1 MRRITKGISTI
12 EILVLVGLLGIVF
25 FIGLKS
31 YRSHLML
38 LESNYTTIDFDHT
51 VEIIEKEFVLIKETL
66 NIQSAELSSISTKL
80 DTAAEWL
87 ELVNSKIDLNTVNV
101 LITSLDGSI
110 EENNLVIGVGIEA
123 SVDIAPKNTLICW
136 ESRSYSCQTN

>member
-66 NIQSAELSSISTKL
+66 NIQSAELSSISTNL

-87 ELVNSKIDLNTVNV
+87 ELVNSKIDLNTGNV

>member
-38 LESNYTTIDFDHT
+38 LESNYTTIDFDN
-51 VEIIEKEFVLIKETL
+51 KIKR
-66 NIQSAELSSISTKL
+66 
-80 DTAAEWL
+80 
-87 ELVNSKIDLNTVNV
+87 
-101 LITSLDGSI
+101 G
-110 EENNLVIGVGIEA
+110 
-123 SVDIAPKNTLICW
+123 
-136 ESRSYSCQTN
+136 R

>member
-51 VEIIEKEFVLIKETL
+51 VEIIEREFLLIKQTL
-66 NIQSAELSSISTKL
+66 NIQSAELSSISIKL

-87 ELVNSKIDLNTVNV
+87 ELVNSKIDLNTENV

-110 EENNLVIGVGIEA
+110 EENNLVIGIGIEA
-123 SVDIAPKNTLICW
+123 SVDTAPKNKLICW

>member
-1 MRRITKGISTI
+1 MRRIIKGISTI
-12 EILVLVGLLGIVF
+12 EILVLVGLFGSLL

-51 VEIIEKEFVLIKETL
+51 VEIIEREFLLIKQTL
-66 NIQSAELSSISTKL
+66 NIQSAELSSISIKL

-87 ELVNSKIDLNTVNV
+87 ELVNSKIDLNTENV

-123 SVDIAPKNTLICW
+123 SVDITAKNKLICW

>member
-1 MRRITKGISTI
+1 MRRIIKGISTI
-12 EILVLVGLLGIVF
+12 EILVLVGLLGLVF

-51 VEIIEKEFVLIKETL
+51 VEIIEREFLLIKQTL
-66 NIQSAELSSISTKL
+66 NIQSAELSSISIKL
-80 DTAAEWL
+80 DTASEWL
-87 ELVNSKIDLNTVNV
+87 ELVNSKIDLNTENV

-123 SVDIAPKNTLICW
+123 SVDIAPKNKLICW

>member
-51 VEIIEKEFVLIKETL
+51 VEIIEREFLLIKERL
-66 NIQSAELSSISTKL
+66 NIQSAELSSISIKL

-87 ELVNSKIDLNTVNV
+87 ELVNSKIDLNTGNV

>member
-12 EILVLVGLLGIVF
+12 EILVLVGLLGIVL

-87 ELVNSKIDLNTVNV
+87 ELVNSKIDLNTGNV

>member
-51 VEIIEKEFVLIKETL
+51 VEIIEKEFLLIKQTL
-66 NIQSAELSSISTKL
+66 NIQSAELSSISTNL

-87 ELVNSKIDLNTVNV
+87 ELVNSKIDLNTGNV

>member
-1 MRRITKGISTI
+1 MRRIIKGISTI

-51 VEIIEKEFVLIKETL
+51 VEIIEREFLLIKENL

-87 ELVNSKIDLNTVNV
+87 ELVNSKIDLNTENV

>member
-1 MRRITKGISTI
+1 MRRIIKGISTI

-51 VEIIEKEFVLIKETL
+51 VEIIEREFLLIKENL

-87 ELVNSKIDLNTVNV
+87 ELVNSKIDLNTENV

-123 SVDIAPKNTLICW
+123 SVDIAPKNKLICW

>member
-12 EILVLVGLLGIVF
+12 EILVLVGLLGVVL

-51 VEIIEKEFVLIKETL
+51 VEII
-66 NIQSAELSSISTKL
+66 
-80 DTAAEWL
+80 
-87 ELVNSKIDLNTVNV
+87 
-101 LITSLDGSI
+101 
-110 EENNLVIGVGIEA
+110 
-123 SVDIAPKNTLICW
+123 
-136 ESRSYSCQTN
+136 

>member
-12 EILVLVGLLGIVF
+12 EILVLVGFLGIVF

-38 LESNYTTIDFDHT
+38 LETNYTTIDFDHT
-51 VEIIEKEFVLIKETL
+51 VEIIEREFLLIKETL

-87 ELVNSKIDLNTVNV
+87 ELVNSKIDLNTENV